1 MKTNVQEQIIQPG
14 SKIDESSFSGKP
26 EIAHISVDTKRPSL
40 LKKATAFLV
49 IAVILF
55 FLGRSLYHNL
65 GELRSYQWSIRPL
78 LLILSFFPLLASLIL
93 SAFAWERILCL
104 LGTRLPLD
112 QSFKIMSLSGLS
124 KYLPGKIWLYLSQ
137 IYLSQK
143 VNIPKSVCLFSLLI
157 LFSAYNLAGM
167 LVFITSLFLWGK
179 FSPWMILFFLL
190 LCCSLFPV
198 IFSPRSLNGV
208 LKVLTFFTKKFKN
221 GLIPERLTFRSRTS
235 RILQIILILLV
246 DWTIFGIAVYCLVN
260 SFYHIDFSQT
270 VILCGIFAI
279 SSIVGIASFFV
290 PAGLGVREGVL
301 SYLLS
306 MFIPVSVA
314 ILISLAMRVWMTVG
328 ELICFFVALKI
339 KKPEI
344 W

>member
-1 MKTNVQEQIIQPG
+1 MKTNIQEQIIQPA
-14 SKIDESSFSGKP
+14 SKIDEPSISQKP
-26 EIAHISVDTKRPSL
+26 EIAHISDDAKRTSF
-40 LKKATAFLV
+40 LKKAIAFLV
-49 IAVILF
+49 IAVIFF

-65 GELRSYQWSIRPL
+65 GDLSSHKWSIRPL
-78 LLILSFFPLLASLIL
+78 FLILSFFPLLASLIL
-93 SAFAWERILCL
+93 SAFAWERILSL
-104 LGTRLPLD
+104 FGTRLPLD

-179 FSPWMILFFLL
+179 FSPWVISFFLL
-190 LCCSLFPV
+190 LCSSLFLI
-198 IFSPRSLNGV
+198 IFSPRIFTGA
-208 LKVLTFFTKKFKN
+208 LKVLTFFTKKFKS
-221 GLIPERLTFRSRTS
+221 GLIPERLTFRSGTS
-235 RILQIILILLV
+235 QIFQVTSILLV
-246 DWTIFGIAVYCLVN
+246 DWIIFGLAVYCLVN
-260 SFYHIDFSQT
+260 SFYHIDLSQT

-279 SSIVGIASFFV
+279 SSIAGIISFFV
-290 PAGLGVREGVL
+290 PAGLGIREGVL

-314 ILISLAMRVWMTVG
+314 ILISLVMRVWMTVG
-328 ELICFFVALKI
+328 ELICFSVALKI